1 MKLSNEGKALIKNF
15 EGLRLKAYK
24 CSANV
29 DTIGYGHTGG
39 VKAGD
44 VITQEQ
50 ADAFF
55 EADIAKFEAAVNAAG
70 IAGLKQNQFDALVS
84 LCYNIGVE
92 AFQKSS
98 LLRLAKINPQNL
110 QIREKFLLWSNVTVG
125 GKLTPSAGLMKRR
138 QKEADFYFK

>member
-1 MKLSNEGKALIKNF
+1 MKLSNEGKALIKQF

-44 VITQEQ
+44 VITQAQ

-55 EADIAKFEAAVNAAG
+55 ESDIAKFEAAVNAAS
-70 IAGLKQNQFDALVS
+70 IPNLRQNQFDALVS
-84 LCYNIGVE
+84 LCYNIGVD

-98 LLRLAKINPQNL
+98 LLRLAKVNAQNQ
-110 QIREKFLLWSNVTVG
+110 QIRDKFLLWSNVTVG
-125 GKLTPSAGLMKRR
+125 SKLTPSAGLLKRR
-138 QKEADFYFK
+138 QKEADFYFR